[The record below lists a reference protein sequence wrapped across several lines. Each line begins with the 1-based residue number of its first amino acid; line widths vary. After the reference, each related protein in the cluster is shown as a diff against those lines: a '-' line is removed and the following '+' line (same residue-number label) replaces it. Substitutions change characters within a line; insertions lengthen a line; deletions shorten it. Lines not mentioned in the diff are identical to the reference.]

1 MIFQEAHDRFGS
13 LPWSD
18 LFEGAIDLAR
28 NGWEIFN
35 HTYDTMVEKKD
46 WLENPDYN
54 WEAFLKE
61 DGTIKDLGDTIVD
74 LDFANTLEKL
84 ANDPTKDSFY
94 NGEIA
99 ADMAEDFKGYLFRN
113 LDLKLNLRY

>member
-1 MIFQEAHDRFGS
+1 
-13 LPWSD
+13 
-18 LFEGAIDLAR
+18 
-28 NGWEIFN
+28 
-35 HTYDTMVEKKD
+35 MVEKKD

-61 DGTIKDLGDTIVD
+61 DGSIKDLGDTIVD

-113 LDLKLNLRY
+113 SNLDLKLNLRY